1 MDLDRSVATAKA
13 LADRSRLLILNAL
26 LSGPLCA
33 EELAGILDLAPSTV
47 SFHLKK
53 LSGTGLVETRRDQ
66 YYSVFSLA
74 PRVRRMGVSEL
85 FALTSPD
92 ERELTRRRDQDRVK
106 VIDTFFRDGRLTR
119 MPAQNR
125 KRSIVL
131 ERLAKLF
138 VPGKVYTE
146 TEVNETIT
154 PVYEDYCLVRRL
166 LVDEGHLSRGQG
178 LYRRA
183 GVTERE
189 PRQGERSREE
199 RMDPSKRTLR
209 QAYKLEERPA
219 GIFRIT
225 NTVTGKVLL
234 GSSMNL
240 DGPLNR
246 LEFELK
252 YGSHRN
258 LALQRDFDLYGR
270 ESFLFEIVDVV
281 RPSDD
286 PDFDT
291 ERALET
297 LELRYKDGLDRSNC
311 YNEDEDIRFLRRTQR
326 AG

>member
-47 SFHLKK
+47 SFHVKK
-53 LSGTGLVETRRDQ
+53 LSATGLVETRRDQ
-66 YYSVFSLA
+66 YYTVFTLA
-74 PRVRRMGVSEL
+74 PRVSQMHVSEL
-85 FALTSPD
+85 FALAGPD
-92 ERELTRRRDQDRVK
+92 ERELTRRRDQDRAK
-106 VIDTFFRDGRLTR
+106 VFDTFFRDGRLTR

-131 ERLAKLF
+131 ERFAKLF
-138 VPGKVYTE
+138 VPGNVYTE
-146 TEVNETIT
+146 AEVTETIT
-154 PVYEDYCLVRRL
+154 PLHEDYCLVRRL
-166 LVDEGHLSRGQG
+166 LVEEGHLSRERG

-183 GVTERE
+183 GVTAAEPSRE
-189 PRQGERSREE
+189 EGSGEE
-199 RMDPSKRTLR
+199 RMDTSRRTLR

-225 NTVTGKVLL
+225 NTLTGKVLL

-258 LALQRDFDLYGR
+258 HALQRDFDLYGR
-270 ESFLFEIVDVV
+270 ESFLFEIVEIVE
-281 RPSDD
+281 PSAD
-286 PDFDT
+286 PDFDA
-291 ERALET
+291 ERALEA
-297 LELRYKDGLDRSNC
+297 LELRYKEGLDRSNC
-311 YNEDEDIRFLRRTQR
+311 YNEDEDIRFLRRRRR